1 MSGADREARRAR
13 ELQAWL
19 DGELGSWQ
27 RRRVTRRLARDAP
40 ARAQAAFWGEVRT
53 LLREEA
59 AETPGPD
66 LWSELAPRLA
76 RAPGVRPETA
86 APPAPRAGF
95 RLPALVPW
103 AGAALVAGAVA
114 LALTLG
120 LPAGDA
126 AARSGSLR
134 WLDTGGRPAMVLQD
148 DREATIIWV
157 LEGVPE
163 RSTREGA
170 GALV

>member
-19 DGELGSWQ
+19 DGELGLLGRW
-27 RRRVTRRLARDAP
+27 RVRRRLARDGA
-40 ARAQAAFWGEVRT
+40 ARAHVAFWRDARA
-53 LLREEA
+53 LLREDA
-59 AETPGPD
+59 AETPAPD

-76 RAPGVRPETA
+76 TAPAPAA
-86 APPAPRAGF
+86 APEAAPARAGL
-95 RLPALVPW
+95 RIPVLVPW

-114 LALTLG
+114 LALTFG

-134 WLDTGGRPAMVLQD
+134 WLDTGGRSAMVLQD

-157 LEGVPE
+157 LEGTAE
-163 RSTREGA
+163 HSTRGGRSGRA
-170 GALV
+170 